1 VLLPLLAEFK
11 RRRVFRALIAY
22 GIAAFAVLQ
31 VSEPVSHALHL
42 PDWTLTFMVVALGAG
57 FPIVILLAWAFDV
70 SPGGIERTAP
80 VRPDRKAGLEG
91 VRLTL
96 ILVGIGLL
104 AAAPGVTWHFLVR
117 GGAQG
122 SPERTSASRTAS
134 LAVLPFVNMSREK
147 DDEYFSDG
155 ITEEVINA
163 LANVEGLHVVS
174 RTSAFAFKGRNVS
187 VRTIGEEL
195 AVGSVLEGSVRREG
209 SAVRITAQ
217 LINAVDGY
225 HLWSQTYDREL
236 RNVFVVEDELAR
248 SIVQALRPRLVKTSP
263 SLVRQATASTE
274 AHDLYL
280 RGRHFWN
287 KRTEQ
292 GLKKA
297 AELFQQ
303 AIDLDPSY
311 ALAHVGLADSTTL
324 LIEYGNA
331 RAADVLPKAKAYAQR
346 ALELDRELAE
356 PHASLGV
363 ISYFDFDWKGAEQ
376 QYRRAIELR
385 PGYATAHHWYA
396 LLLVW
401 LGRFGEARAEAGR
414 ARQLDPVS
422 LIINNMVGVVSLWNR
437 DYPRAIEEFT
447 RTLELDPGFPPSRSG
462 LRDAYFYLGRYADA
476 MAQVGKGTEKGSDR
490 LVLRTR
496 ILLASGDRAEAIALL
511 RELEDHST
519 SESERVSPLSLAG
532 IYAALG
538 DKEKAV
544 ALLEKAYAER
554 EFWLRTLKTDP
565 DWDSLRSDPRFQRLL
580 RQLKLD

>member
-1 VLLPLLAEFK
+1 MLLPLLAEFK

-122 SPERTSASRTAS
+122 SPERASASRTAS

-174 RTSAFAFKGRNVS
+174 RTSAFAFKGKNVS

-217 LINAVDGY
+217 LVNAADGY

-236 RNVFVVEDELAR
+236 RNVFMIEDDLAR
-248 SIVQALRPRLVKTSP
+248 SIVEALRPRLVKTGSP
-263 SLVRQATASTE
+263 LVREATASIE

-280 RGRHFWN
+280 RGRHFAS

-292 GLKKA
+292 GLERA
-297 AELFQQ
+297 IDLFQQ
-303 AIDLDPSY
+303 AVDLDSSF
-311 ALAHVGLADSTTL
+311 ALAHVGLADSNLL
-324 LIEYGNA
+324 LIEYAKA
-331 RAADVLPKAKAYAQR
+331 RPADTIRKAKAHAQK
-346 ALELDRELAE
+346 ALELDGDLAE
-356 PHASLGV
+356 AHVSLAA
-363 ISYFDFDWKGAEQ
+363 IIESEFDWKEAER
-376 QYRRAIELR
+376 QYRRAIGLR

-396 LLLVW
+396 LLL
-401 LGRFGEARAEAGR
+401 LRNGRFAEGRAEAQR

-422 LIINNMVGVVSLWNR
+422 LIINNLVGVVSLYSR
-437 DYPRAIEEFT
+437 DYARAIEEFT
-447 RTLELDPGFPPSRSG
+447 RTLELDPGFQPT
-462 LRDAYFYLGRYADA
+462 LRTLRAAYFYSGRYADA
-476 MAQVGKGTEKGSDR
+476 LAQNEKLSEKGPEDVACR
-490 LVLRTR
+490 AQ
-496 ILLASGDRAEAIALL
+496 ILLASGNRAAAITLL
-511 RELEDHST
+511 RELEDRST
-519 SESERVSPLSLAG
+519 TKPVSPAALAIIYLS
-532 IYAALG
+532 LG
-538 DKEKAV
+538 DKEQAL
-544 ALLEKAYAER
+544 ALLERAFAER
-554 EFWLRTLKTDP
+554 DFWLWGLKTVP
-565 DWDSLRSDPRFQRLL
+565 DWDPLRSDPRFQRLL
-580 RQLKLD
+580 RQLNFE